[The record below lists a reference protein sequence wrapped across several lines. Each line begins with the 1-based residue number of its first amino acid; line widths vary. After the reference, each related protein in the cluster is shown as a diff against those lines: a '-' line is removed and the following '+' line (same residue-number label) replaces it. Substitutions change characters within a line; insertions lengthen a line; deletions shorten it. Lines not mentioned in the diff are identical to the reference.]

1 MKLKNVNEVE
11 RNDQVP
17 DSSKLNLTHEEEKV
31 RDFFVL
37 LAICNTA
44 MATDKNGHKDILTRK
59 GDTRDENV
67 SISRI
72 SPSSSSSQSSFSSP
86 KTRRLK
92 LFDAFE
98 EQNESIDSA
107 KKAKPI
113 YESESPDEVSLVTTA
128 FKYHVALLK
137 RARHYVTVMMP
148 NGMVITY
155 EVLKLIPFDSNRKR
169 MSIIVRCPLSKRIT
183 VFCKGADQTILSQVT
198 TVRPKELAET
208 KKNVLKYCE
217 HGYRILCMARRYIT
231 EEQFKDWN
239 EEYQKLQKQTANE
252 KKLRKCID
260 RMESN
265 LELIGATAIEDR
277 LQYRVPEVITSLRA
291 AGIVIWVL
299 TGDKMETAINIANS
313 CSLFDS
319 KMKLITISLNT
330 VTSKVSALLAQFDLT
345 KRIYFV
351 FSCQLVKHL
360 WIISSMCDRRLKNSL
375 PLSLQRTSRTKK
387 IVQGLGSF

>member
-1 MKLKNVNEVE
+1 MKLKNVDDIE
-11 RNDQVP
+11 RNDQVAA
-17 DSSKLNLTHEEEKV
+17 SSELHLTQEEEKI

-59 GDTRDENV
+59 GDTRDENGNISKV
-67 SISRI
+67 S
-72 SPSSSSSQSSFSSP
+72 PTFSSSSQSSPVSSP

-98 EQNESIDSA
+98 EQNENSESA

-137 RARHYVTVMMP
+137 RARDYVKVMMP

-183 VFCKGADQTILSQVT
+183 VFCKGADQTVLSQVT
-198 TVRPKELAET
+198 IVRPGELTKT

-217 HGYRILCMARRYIT
+217 HGYRILCMARRYLT
-231 EEQFKDWN
+231 EEQFRDWN
-239 EEYQKLQKQTANE
+239 EEYQKLQKQSANE
-252 KKLRKCID
+252 KQLGKCID
-260 RMESN
+260 KIESN

-277 LQYRVPEVITSLRA
+277 LQYRAPEVIASLRA
-291 AGIVIWVL
+291 AGIIIWVL

-319 KMKLITISLNT
+319 KMKLITISLDT
-330 VTSKVSALLAQFDLT
+330 VTSKVSAILQSHFYLIQII
-345 KRIYFV
+345 KRLF
-351 FSCQLVKHL
+351 LVV
-360 WIISSMCDRRLKNSL
+360 SS
-375 PLSLQRTSRTKK
+375 
-387 IVQGLGSF
+387 